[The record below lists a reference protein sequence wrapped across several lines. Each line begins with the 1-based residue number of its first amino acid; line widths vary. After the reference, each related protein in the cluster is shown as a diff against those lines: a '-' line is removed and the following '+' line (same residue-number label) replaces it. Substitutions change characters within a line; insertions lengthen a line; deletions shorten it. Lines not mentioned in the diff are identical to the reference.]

1 MASRPDGDVWNIVDN
16 DKDSQHYGR
25 NFKLDFSYISR
36 EEIKDVVK
44 DYVWQN
50 YRVGNKTLS
59 RLYGEVNSWFKHFIK
74 YADAKRITS
83 LNSLDNAVI
92 DEYVSYLHTTL
103 SDKTN
108 KPLSYNYQ
116 KVCLDVLK
124 SVIRWCQLHRPND
137 VPTIEIFTGSE
148 YIGINR
154 KVKIDFIPDD
164 VVAQINEALKK
175 EENPYLKY
183 GIIILQSTG
192 MRIGDLLKLRID
204 CIKPHLISGYT
215 IEWTQHKGR
224 KDKAPMPVRSEC
236 VAAIEKLIEITAEL
250 RSEADEKD
258 KDTLMIYRVSKG
270 IGAGSVSVITT
281 MTFTT
286 NWFRD
291 FIKRN
296 NIKDANGD
304 YYNLTSHQFRR
315 TLGTDMLSKGTNINV
330 IQNVLGHSD
339 PFVTKRFYADVKDKE
354 RAEVFKSVGVIGNIN
369 QIQSSAFDNV
379 SEFEW
384 FKANKDK
391 GACMCDGYCTKPV
404 VDGKICDRLLKRQKC
419 YTCSRYITTPEYLE
433 AHKKHLATDMK
444 ETVKQYAYYKLGK
457 VKPQTVRN
465 YINGYLP
472 MFVEYC
478 SISGIHSFADV
489 TLENYLNFNLW
500 MKDEKKVATG
510 TGNSA
515 CHVVEEIIRIG
526 QIKGWNVPQFHLPKT
541 ETSNQLWN
549 TKKSMKTNKT
559 KPIPEDVFDKILYH
573 AVHDE
578 KDALTK
584 AGIIIQSQTG
594 LRINEVLSIQE
605 GCVKRT
611 SDGYDYMEVTLG
623 KTEKGEPIIH
633 KVFINNLVKDA
644 IAELSEYT
652 AELRKESGLKE
663 LFLCKNRN
671 KGNLIDVYNSDR
683 FGLRKYNAFIK
694 KYDIRDNKGELYQ
707 LASHQF
713 RATFVRELIKRK
725 VPIAMIMKQY
735 SHVSIEMTAHYLTL
749 QEEEVKEI
757 YSDMILSP
765 ESRIAG
771 LRAKEI
777 KGKLDDLFHGKTED
791 EIDDVI
797 TGLAKTMSFNPLP
810 TGVCLYDFRRGN
822 CTDGDGCFFY
832 NCPNYITEV
841 QFYPILKDELDLL
854 EKEMA
859 RLKELG
865 HEREWQKQY
874 IKYKYLKPLVESLE
888 VQLNGKES
896 VG

>member
-250 RSEADEKD
+250 RDEADEKY
-258 KDTLMIYRVSKG
+258 KDTLMIWRVPVGRS
-270 IGAGSVSVITT
+270 AGSVGVITSQ
-281 MTFTT
+281 TFTQL
-286 NWFRD
+286 WFRD
-291 FIKRN
+291 FIKDN

-330 IQNVLGHSD
+330 IQQVLGHSD
-339 PFVTKRFYADVKDKE
+339 PSVTKRFYADVKDKE
-354 RAEVFKSVGVIGNIN
+354 RAEVFQSVGVIGNIN

-384 FKANKDK
+384 FKTNKDK
-391 GACMCDGYCTKPV
+391 CVAGLCDGYCTKPV
-404 VDGKICDRLLKRQKC
+404 TDGNICPRLLKRQKC

-433 AHKKHLATDMK
+433 AHKQHLANL
-444 ETVKQYAYYKLGK
+444 EKQLEEGAIYGEHYAEH
-457 VKPQTVRN
+457 
-465 YINGYLP
+465 
-472 MFVEYC
+472 F
-478 SISGIHSFADV
+478 
-489 TLENYLNFNLW
+489 
-500 MKDEKKVATG
+500 
-510 TGNSA
+510 
-515 CHVVEEIIRIG
+515 
-526 QIKGWNVPQFHLPKT
+526 
-541 ETSNQLWN
+541 
-549 TKKSMKTNKT
+549 
-559 KPIPEDVFDKILYH
+559 IPTI
-573 AVHDE
+573 
-578 KDALTK
+578 
-584 AGIIIQSQTG
+584 
-594 LRINEVLSIQE
+594 EVLKFIIERLE
-605 GCVKRT
+605 G
-611 SDGYDYMEVTLG
+611 LQ
-623 KTEKGEPIIH
+623 
-633 KVFINNLVKDA
+633 N
-644 IAELSEYT
+644 
-652 AELRKESGLKE
+652 
-663 LFLCKNRN
+663 
-671 KGNLIDVYNSDR
+671 GN
-683 FGLRKYNAFIK
+683 
-694 KYDIRDNKGELYQ
+694 
-707 LASHQF
+707 
-713 RATFVRELIKRK
+713 
-725 VPIAMIMKQY
+725 
-735 SHVSIEMTAHYLTL
+735 
-749 QEEEVKEI
+749 
-757 YSDMILSP
+757 
-765 ESRIAG
+765 
-771 LRAKEI
+771 
-777 KGKLDDLFHGKTED
+777 
-791 EIDDVI
+791 
-797 TGLAKTMSFNPLP
+797 
-810 TGVCLYDFRRGN
+810 
-822 CTDGDGCFFY
+822 
-832 NCPNYITEV
+832 
-841 QFYPILKDELDLL
+841 
-854 EKEMA
+854 
-859 RLKELG
+859 
-865 HEREWQKQY
+865 
-874 IKYKYLKPLVESLE
+874 
-888 VQLNGKES
+888 
-896 VG
+896 